1 MTHVKLYIIR
11 LATAAVLGLL
21 AYTVGIAYTALTV
34 IVITCVYLP
43 IRFTYDRKEGRKA
56 AIFFY
61 FADNVLG
68 TAWLIGCTAALVYYL
83 YCYIFL
89 APTDKDGY
97 RDLAPLLTVTIILLT
112 CTILRGRDF
121 TAKRW
126 MERRLE
132 VWGKRTF
139 VDFNKAGG
147 NYYAIEQ
154 FGTTFLKYTLL
165 DGENKFNITSYEM
178 WLQPDCPNEEAKTRA
193 AQITDEVKH
202 LGVKVQ
208 SELHHTPASVFAK
221 VSLTLDKHDVSRQL
235 LDRIAHIFIKDAENN
250 YDKPY
255 YIKCI
260 DNGVTYLSEFRQSRF
275 VRGIMADGD
284 KVEITTD
291 EDYYNDD
298 ISGEFEYW
306 LDCWPQWEEGK
317 FSIIGKDDFQ
327 TSFTSQQASA
337 ERSAQR

>member
-1 MTHVKLYIIR
+1 MV
-11 LATAAVLGLL
+11 
-21 AYTVGIAYTALTV
+21 
-34 IVITCVYLP
+34 
-43 IRFTYDRKEGRKA
+43 
-56 AIFFY
+56 
-61 FADNVLG
+61 
-68 TAWLIGCTAALVYYL
+68 
-83 YCYIFL
+83 
-89 APTDKDGY
+89 
-97 RDLAPLLTVTIILLT
+97 IILLIF
-112 CTILRGRDF
+112 TIFRGRDF

-132 VWGKRTF
+132 VWQKRTF
-139 VDFNKAGG
+139 IDFNKADGH
-147 NYYAIEQ
+147 YYAIEQ

-165 DGENKFNITSYEM
+165 AGENKFIITSYEI
-178 WLQPDCPNEEAKTRA
+178 WLSPDCPNEEVKTRC
-193 AQITDEVKH
+193 AQITAEVER
-202 LGVKVQ
+202 LGINVQ
-208 SELHHTPASVFAK
+208 CELRHIPTSVFAK

-255 YIKCI
+255 HIKCI
-260 DNGVTYLSEFRQSRF
+260 DNSVTYLSEFRQSRF

>member
-68 TAWLIGCTAALVYYL
+68 TAWLIGCATALVYYL
-83 YCYIFL
+83 YRYIFL
-89 APTDKDGY
+89 APADKNGY
-97 RDLAPLLTVTIILLT
+97 RDLAPLLTMVIILLIF
-112 CTILRGRDF
+112 TIFRGRDF

-132 VWGKRTF
+132 VWQKRTF
-139 VDFNKAGG
+139 IDFNKADGH
-147 NYYAIEQ
+147 YYAIEQ

-165 DGENKFNITSYEM
+165 AGENKFIITSYEI
-178 WLQPDCPNEEAKTRA
+178 WLSPDCPNEEVKTRC
-193 AQITDEVKH
+193 AQITAEVER
-202 LGVKVQ
+202 LGINVQ
-208 SELHHTPASVFAK
+208 CELHHIPTSVFAK

-255 YIKCI
+255 HIKCI
-260 DNGVTYLSEFRQSRF
+260 DNSVTYLSEFRQSRF